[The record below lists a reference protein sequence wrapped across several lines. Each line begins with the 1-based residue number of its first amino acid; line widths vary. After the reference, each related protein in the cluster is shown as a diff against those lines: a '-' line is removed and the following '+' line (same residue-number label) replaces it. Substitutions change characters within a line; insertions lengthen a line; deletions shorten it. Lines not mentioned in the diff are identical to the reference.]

1 MKFSDFCTLNGC
13 PSENNIAILQNC
25 EWPEEPFIPEFNV
38 VMYSHGGEALLNV
51 EGRDYSLSRKCMS
64 VFKSGQKVHIRKM
77 SSSFRT
83 NVLVIGGDIG
93 QELSVSSV
101 FLGLFILDETPVIRV
116 TSEYAEASTLF
127 FGAMERVLRFTSNP
141 YKNECILSLLRA
153 FFYSTGYY
161 LNKAL
166 RFDCSDL
173 YRLSVEHQQDKAS
186 LITRFINLVE
196 ANAQKN
202 RRMSFYSAQLGYN
215 PKYLSSVVKKETG
228 LSGQDLIDQYA
239 ILSAMAK
246 LSYSHKSIKEISNEM
261 EFPSQSDFGKFF
273 KRMTGQSPLS
283 YKKQRRSR

>member
-1 MKFSDFCTLNGC
+1 MNFEEFCSFNGYS
-13 PSENNIAILQNC
+13 SETNIAILQNC
-25 EWPEEPFIPEFNV
+25 RWPDDTFTPEFNI
-38 VMYSHGGEALLNV
+38 VMYSHGGEAELSV
-51 EGRDYSLSRKCMS
+51 EGRDYTLTKKCMS
-64 VFKSGQKVHIRKM
+64 VFRSGQSVHIQKT
-77 SSSFRT
+77 SPSFRT

-127 FGAMERVLRFTSNP
+127 FGAMERVIRFSENP
-141 YKNECILSLLRA
+141 YKNECVLSLLRA

-196 ANAQKN
+196 ANAQRN
-202 RRMSFYSAQLGYN
+202 RKMSFYSDQLGYN

-228 LSGQDLIDQYA
+228 MSGQDLIDQYA

-246 LSYSHKSIKEISNEM
+246 IAYSHKSIKEISNEM

-283 YKKQRRSR
+283 YKKQRRR